1 MRCAI
6 SSSVKAHGVLFDKM
20 LGMSLLEGS
29 QISDISENIQNSQN
43 SQISK
48 VNQDISKLDPL
59 MNRPRISTIVLC
71 AIFALIFAASA
82 SAVWLLAVR
91 TPIGQSYEEMV
102 ISTFGYSAI
111 PPTFAAILAPLR
123 SSIIVIVLSALIC
136 VAALIISIIRKRWL
150 LLAQCCAIFVLSLAT
165 EPLKRILPRQMLV
178 NIATLAK
185 NSAPSGHTLLMA
197 AACAILVCA
206 ASRAFRAWVAAGAAL
221 ITFLLA
227 VALMGGH
234 WHRPA
239 DVVMSVLIVGA
250 ISCAVMAFTRGSAM
264 DLPGRRK
271 SSISVQIVGSA
282 MITMGVICISYFAY
296 MFYQIM
302 PGIELGAKWAI
313 GVSHVLTYWAV
324 AGACSLTFGVL
335 MVIKQCAAAPLSRL
349 GLVGAPPIPPAATS
363 KSDEQS
369 QSNESDLL
377 KMLSSN

>member
-1 MRCAI
+1 M
-6 SSSVKAHGVLFDKM
+6 LFDKM

-59 MNRPRISTIVLC
+59 MNSPRISTIVLC

-82 SAVWLLAVR
+82 ALVWLLAVR

-136 VAALIISIIRKRWL
+136 VVALIISIIRKRWL
-150 LLAQCCAIFVLSLAT
+150 LIAQCCAIFVLSLAA
-165 EPLKRILPRQMLV
+165 EPLKRVLPRQMLV

-206 ASRAFRAWVAAGAAL
+206 ASRAFRAWAAAGAAL

-227 VALMGGH
+227 VALMQGR

-239 DVVMSVLIVGA
+239 DVVMSILIVGA

-282 MITMGVICISYFAY
+282 MITMGVICIAYFAY

-349 GLVGAPPIPPAATS
+349 GLVGAPPIPPAAPS

>member
-43 SQISK
+43 SQSSAA
-48 VNQDISKLDPL
+48 NQDISKLDPL

-150 LLAQCCAIFVLSLAT
+150 LLAQCCAIFVLSLAA
-165 EPLKRILPRQMLV
+165 EPLKRVLPRQMLV

-206 ASRAFRAWVAAGAAL
+206 ASRAFRAWAAAGAAL

-227 VALMGGH
+227 VALMGGR

-239 DVVMSVLIVGA
+239 DVVMSILIVGA

-264 DLPGRRK
+264 DLPGCRK

-282 MITMGVICISYFAY
+282 MITMGVICIAYFAY

-349 GLVGAPPIPPAATS
+349 GLVGAPPIPPAAPS

>member
-1 MRCAI
+1 M
-6 SSSVKAHGVLFDKM
+6 LFDKM

-43 SQISK
+43 SQSSAS
-48 VNQDISKLDPL
+48 NQDISKLDPL

-82 SAVWLLAVR
+82 ALVWLIAVR

-150 LLAQCCAIFVLSLAT
+150 LLAQCCAIFALSLAA
-165 EPLKRILPRQMLV
+165 EPLKRVLPRQMLV

-206 ASRAFRAWVAAGAAL
+206 ASRAFRAWAAAGAAL

-227 VALMGGH
+227 VALMGGR

-271 SSISVQIVGSA
+271 SSISVQIVGTA
-282 MITMGVICISYFAY
+282 MITMGVICIAYFAY

-349 GLVGAPPIPPAATS
+349 GLVGAPPMPPTS
-363 KSDEQS
+363 SAPASSAKSDEQS
-369 QSNESDLL
+369 QPDESDLL
-377 KMLSSN
+377 KILSSN